1 MDIEKQRER
10 IKKNLEKSKLVDRSK
25 CEEIWIRKEDSQ
37 AMCALI
43 NGDLGWLMY
52 LPRDGGA
59 GFSSRNL
66 DYQGPDD
73 AVIEYFLDN
82 GQLDEYPASWALPVG
97 DVRRAIREFDAE
109 GMPPTWVSWHN
120 DSGDGTEISG

>member
-59 GFSSRNL
+59 GFSS
-66 DYQGPDD
+66 
-73 AVIEYFLDN
+73 VIEYFLDN

-109 GMPPTWVSWHN
+109 GKPPTWVSWHN